1 MKLSPRWRKIFHDFW
16 SNKVRSTLVILSI
29 FIGVFSVGIT
39 ISLYR
44 IFDEDLDYSYEY
56 IHPYHAQM
64 WTSYF
69 DEEQLNSLKKVD
81 GLAEIDCRRS
91 TQVQFHTPN
100 GDWIPLQLTVLPD
113 FSNQRLGLIEHNAGE
128 WPPQNKHLYL
138 DRGSLKVA
146 QAKIGDEVEIKISDD
161 TIRKMPLAG
170 VVNDGY
176 ASMASAL
183 GIYGVVTMDTLAWLH
198 EPPGC
203 NSILLT
209 INNPNASKA
218 DVETLAKN
226 VGEQAQKAGIMVYY
240 TISFKPGENPGASQ
254 ILGVVAVLGIL
265 GFLTIALAGF
275 LIFNTLSA
283 LITQH
288 IRYIGVMKA
297 VGGRSSQ
304 IIGMYI
310 SLIFLYSVFAIAA
323 SIPLSTQ
330 VANMIAATMAQQFNY
345 VSLGYRFV
353 PQSILWQI
361 LIGLG
366 VPLLSGLVPVIQ
378 GTRITIR
385 EALSDYGLGKGQFGK
400 SKLDQLIERIR
411 GLPRPTLI
419 SIRNTFRRKGRLFR
433 TLSTLALGGAIFIGV
448 FNLRQSLV
456 VYINQITKYF
466 LSDVTV
472 GFSQNYPIVKVIQD
486 IKEIPGVE
494 HVEGWATITGDLM
507 KDSKTADETIAILA
521 PPASSPLIEPI
532 MITGRWIIPGD
543 ENALVV
549 NNAFWRVRPD
559 LKVGDTITIRIQDRL
574 TEWKIVGFFKFPGD
588 YQLIAYSNY
597 EYISSLTNTPNR
609 ASEYRVLSNI
619 QNDPI
624 KQKLL
629 AQQVESHLKALGYQ
643 VANVQTGAALVEAN
657 ASAINV
663 IIGFFLFNAI
673 LIALVGA
680 IGLMGTMS
688 MNVLERSR
696 EIGVLR
702 AIGATDR
709 KIFNLVLTEGMV
721 IGIISW
727 ILAIIIAIP
736 ISRVMFN
743 VLMMALFRST
753 GNFSLSLSGFILWL
767 IVALILSWLASLL
780 PARNASRMTI
790 REVLAYE

>member
-1 MKLSPRWRKIFHDFW
+1 MIIAPRWKKVFHDFW
-16 SNKVRSTLVILSI
+16 SNKVRSLLVILSI

-39 ISLYR
+39 ISLYQ
-44 IFDEDLDYSYEY
+44 ILDEDLDYSYQS
-56 IHPYHAQM
+56 INPYHAQI
-64 WTSYF
+64 WTSIF
-69 DEEQLNSLKKVD
+69 SSDQLNSLKKVE
-81 GLAEIDCRRS
+81 GVAEIDCRRS
-91 TQVQFHTPN
+91 TQVQLRTA
-100 GDWIPLQLTVLPD
+100 GGEWIPLQLTILPD
-113 FSNQRLGLIEHNAGE
+113 FTNQNLGLIQRNAGA
-128 WPPQNKHLYL
+128 WPPRAKQLYL
-138 DRGSLKVA
+138 DRGSLKFSKA
-146 QAKIGDEVEIKISDD
+146 QIGDEVEIKLSDE
-161 TIRKMPLAG
+161 TIRKINLAG
-170 VVNDGY
+170 VVTDGY
-176 ASMASAL
+176 AGMASAL
-183 GIYGVVTMDTLAWLH
+183 SIYGAVNMETLEYFH
-198 EPPGC
+198 EPIGC

-209 INNPNASKA
+209 VKDTNATKA
-218 DVETLAKN
+218 DVETIAKN
-226 VGEQAQKAGIMVYY
+226 VGEQAKKGGIQVYY

-283 LITQH
+283 LISQH
-288 IRYIGVMKA
+288 VRYIGVMKA
-297 VGGRSSQ
+297 IGARSSQ
-304 IIGMYI
+304 IINMYFA
-310 SLIFLYSVFAIAA
+310 LILLYSSVAILA

-330 VANMIAATMAQQFNY
+330 VANLIASTMAQQFNY
-345 VSLGYRFV
+345 TSLGFRFV
-353 PQSILWQI
+353 FQAVLWQI
-361 LIGLG
+361 IIGIG
-366 VPLLSGLVPVIQ
+366 VPLLSGLIPVIQ

-385 EALSDYGLGKGQFGK
+385 EALSDYGLGKGKFGK
-400 SKLDQLIERIR
+400 SRIDQVVEHIR
-411 GLPRPTLI
+411 GFSRPTLI
-419 SIRNTFRRKGRLFR
+419 SLRNTFRRKGRLLR

-456 VYINQITKYF
+456 VYINQITRYF
-466 LSDVTV
+466 LSDVTI
-472 GFSQNYPIVKVIQD
+472 GFSQNYPVTKVIQTAM
-486 IKEIPGVE
+486 EIPGIE

-507 KDSKTADETIAILA
+507 KDPKTADETIAILA
-521 PPASSPLIEPI
+521 PPADSKLIEPI
-532 MITGRWIIPGD
+532 IISGRWIVPGD
-543 ENALVV
+543 ENALAV

-588 YQLIAYSNY
+588 YQLIAYSSY
-597 EYISSLTNTPNR
+597 EYISALTRSPNR
-609 ASEYRVLSNI
+609 AAEFRLVSNTH
-619 QNDPI
+619 DPI

-629 AQQVESHLKALGYQ
+629 AQQVETHFRARGYQ

-663 IIGFFLFNAI
+663 IIGFFLFNAV

-727 ILAIIIAIP
+727 VLAILIAIP

-743 VLMMALFRST
+743 ILMLALFRST
-753 GNFSLSLSGFILWL
+753 GNFSLSWSGFIIWL
-767 IVALILSWLASLL
+767 IVVVVLSWLASLL
-780 PARNASRMTI
+780 PAKNASRLTI